1 MQELIIRLLSE
12 INSHLCLGGPMDLT
26 NATREVFWQIPFSF
40 KVIMYV
46 LMFSALGVFFYGVWK
61 KYQFVTQ
68 GQGLKSLKP
77 EKLNIKSFI
86 ETIFFTGKVTRN
98 TKVGIFHSLIYYG
111 FVILLIATELV
122 AIHADS
128 PFKVYQ
134 GYTYIIIS
142 FLADWAGVAILV
154 GLILAYKRRYIEKPA
169 YLEATKPNQEKFMYA
184 MLLALVVIGFLLEG
198 MRLVGAGMPAQE
210 AWWSPVGWAVAHLF
224 LGLGDNQELLA
235 TLYKGTWMFH
245 MINTMAFIACISHT
259 KFFHMIAAPLNA
271 LFTPAYRGGVL
282 DAMNF
287 EDEEAETFGLGKASE
302 LTAKQRLDAISCVE
316 CGRCT
321 QVCPANLAGRP
332 LDPKKIITK
341 TRDEITEAAGDV
353 DFWEKQTF
361 SVNELD
367 SCTTCGACM
376 QECPMNI
383 EHVQSIMGL
392 KRYKA
397 LTLGEIPAEA
407 ATAVNNIRVNG
418 NPWGV
423 SQDDRFQWADGLEVP
438 VIESGKK
445 VDYLYYVGCAG
456 SYDASNQQVV
466 KDTVTLLKKA
476 GVSFAVMGK
485 TEKCNG
491 DPIRRFGDEYSFFE
505 IAIENIANMRQYDFG
520 KVVTHCP
527 HCLHT
532 IGKEYAK
539 FDDGDFETVHH
550 TELLA
555 ELVRAGKLKPS
566 KEVKEE
572 LTFHD
577 PCYLGRHHGEYD
589 APRDILKSIPGVEVK
604 EMVKN
609 KEKSLCCGM
618 GGGNMW
624 YEMHEGNDLVE
635 NRLEHVGETKVYKL
649 ATSCSFCMIN
659 FNSGKGKVKETEEL
673 QVEDIASILNKSVE

>member
-1 MQELIIRLLSE
+1 
-12 INSHLCLGGPMDLT
+12 MDPTL
-26 NATREVFWQIPFSF
+26 ATREIFWQIPFSF
-40 KVIMYV
+40 KVAMYIF
-46 LMFSALGVFFYGVWK
+46 MFIALGVFAYGVIQK
-61 KYQFVTQ
+61 LKYVTQ
-68 GQGLKSLKP
+68 GNGIKSLLPKQ
-77 EKLNIKSFI
+77 LNWKNFI
-86 ETIFFTGKVTRN
+86 QTIFFTGKVTRDK
-98 TKVGIFHSLIYYG
+98 KVGFFHSLIYYG
-111 FVILLIATELV
+111 FAILLIATELV

-134 GYTYIIIS
+134 GTTYIVIS
-142 FLADWAGVAILV
+142 FLADIAGVAILI
-154 GLILAYKRRYIEKPA
+154 GLSLAYKRRYIDNPK
-169 YLEATKPNQEKFMYA
+169 YLSATRPNNEKFMYA
-184 MLLALVVIGFLLEG
+184 MIFALVIIGFLLEA
-198 MRLVGAGMPAQE
+198 MRIVGAGMPGQE
-210 AWWSPVGWAVAHLF
+210 AIWSPVGFVLALGVNA
-224 LGLGDNQELLA
+224 LGLSETLLVNI
-235 TLYKGTWMFH
+235 YKGTWLFH
-245 MINTMAFIACISHT
+245 MLNTMVFIACISHT
-259 KFFHMIAAPLNA
+259 KFFHMVALPFNA
-271 LFTPAYRGGVL
+271 LVTPFRRGGVL
-282 DAMNF
+282 EPMNF
-287 EDEEAETFGLGKASE
+287 EDETAETFGLGKASE
-302 LTAKQRLDAISCVE
+302 LSAKQRMDTLSCVE

-321 QVCPANLAGRP
+321 QVCPANIAGRP
-332 LDPKKIITK
+332 LDPKLIITK
-341 TRDEITEAAGDV
+341 TRDNIEEAKGEDV
-353 DFWEKQTF
+353 DFWEKQVFT
-361 SVNELD
+361 SAELD

-376 QECPMNI
+376 EECPANI

-397 LTLGEIPAEA
+397 LTLGDIPPEA
-407 ATAVNNIRVNG
+407 ATSANNIRVNG

-423 SQDDRFQWADGLEVP
+423 SQDDRFQWADGLDVP
-438 VIESGKK
+438 VIEAGKK

-456 SYDASNQQVV
+456 SYDASNQKVV
-466 KDTVTLLKKA
+466 KDTVQLLKKA
-476 GVSFAVMGK
+476 GVDFAVMGK

-491 DPIRRFGDEYSFFE
+491 DPIRRFGDEYTFFE
-505 IAIENIANMRQYDFG
+505 VAIENIANMRQYDFG

-539 FDDGDFETVHH
+539 FDDGDFETIHH

-555 ELVRAGKLKPS
+555 DLVKTGKLKPT

-589 APRDILKSIPGVEVK
+589 APREVLKSIPGVEIK

-609 KEKSLCCGM
+609 KDKALCCGM

-673 QVEDIASILNKSVE
+673 EVEDIASILSKSVE

>member
-1 MQELIIRLLSE
+1 MTYE
-12 INSHLCLGGPMDLT
+12 I
-26 NATREVFWQIPFSF
+26 ATREVFWQIPFSF
-40 KVIMYV
+40 KVAMYV
-46 LMFSALGVFFYGVWK
+46 FMFAAFAVAGMGIWK
-61 KYQFVTQ
+61 KFQFVT
-68 GQGLKSLKP
+68 GTQGLKSLLPK
-77 EKLNIKSFI
+77 KLNWSRFLQ
-86 ETIFFTGKVTRN
+86 TIFFTGKVTRDK
-98 TKVGIFHSLIYYG
+98 KVGIFHSLIYYG
-111 FVILLIATELV
+111 FVILTIATELV

-134 GYTYIIIS
+134 GTTYIIIS
-142 FLADWAGVAILV
+142 FLADFAGLAILI
-154 GLILAYKRRYIEKPA
+154 GLTLAYKRRYIDKPD
-169 YLEATKPNQEKFMYA
+169 YLSATKPGREKWMFL
-184 MLLALVVIGFLLEG
+184 MLFLLVIIGFILEG
-198 MRLVGAGMPAQE
+198 LRLIGAGMPGQE
-210 AWWSPVGWAVAHLF
+210 AAWSPIGWIVAKMLT
-224 LGLGDNQELLA
+224 GLNLSDE
-235 TLYKGTWMFH
+235 TLIFSYKSLWMFH
-245 MINTMAFIACISHT
+245 MINTMVFIASIGHT
-259 KFFHMIAAPLNA
+259 KFFHMIALPFNA
-271 LFTPAYRGGVL
+271 LITPERRGGVL
-282 DAMNF
+282 NPMNF
-287 EDEEAETFGLGKASE
+287 EDETAETFGLGKASE
-302 LTAKQRLDAISCVE
+302 LTAKQKMDTLACVE

-341 TRDEITEAAGDV
+341 TRDTIDEKGMTA
-353 DFWEKQTF
+353 DFWENQVF
-361 SVNELD
+361 SAAELD

-376 QECPMNI
+376 EECPANI
-383 EHVQSIMGL
+383 EHVQSIMDL

-397 LTLGEIPAEA
+397 LTLGEIPADA
-407 ATAVNNIRVNG
+407 ATTINNIKING

-423 SQDDRFQWADGLEVP
+423 SQDDRFQWADGLDVP
-438 VIESGKK
+438 LIEAGKK

-456 SYDASNQQVV
+456 SYDSSNQKVV
-466 KDTVTLLKKA
+466 KDTVELLHKA

-505 IAIENIANMRQYDFG
+505 VAIENIANMRQYDFG

-539 FDDGDFETVHH
+539 FEDGEFETIHH

-555 ELVRAGKLKPS
+555 DLLKNKKITPT
-566 KEVKEE
+566 KEVNEE

-589 APRDILKSIPGVEVK
+589 APRNVLESIPGVKIK

-609 KEKSLCCGM
+609 KDKSLCCGM

-624 YEMHEGNDLVE
+624 YEMHEGSDLVE
-635 NRLEHVGETKVYKL
+635 GRLNHVADTKVYKL

-659 FNSGKGKVKETEEL
+659 FNSGKGKVAGTEEL
-673 QVEDIASILNKSVE
+673 EVEDIASILNKSVE